1 MNKWLTASLCFIVC
15 ALSIKL
21 YLVDKEF
28 SSYKVT
34 QAIEAQN
41 QMKES
46 INNFI
51 KVQNELVKT
60 NNITLEKVNQIE
72 KTTDAS
78 ITAINNGN
86 ARMYAISK
94 ELSETASDYSK
105 TNGLGN
111 ATSIEL
117 PRDVGRNILTIKQGI
132 EQDRAKILYLQDY
145 IRKIDKMLEEA
156 N

>member
-1 MNKWLTASLCFIVC
+1 MSKWLTLTLCFVIT
-15 ALSIKL
+15 ALSVKL
-21 YLVDKEF
+21 HLTGKEF
-28 SSYKVT
+28 SEYKLS
-34 QAIEAQN
+34 QAIEAQS

-46 INNFI
+46 LDKFI
-51 KVQNELVKT
+51 KVQNELVIT

-117 PRDVGRNILTIKQGI
+117 PRDVARNILTIKRGI
-132 EQDRAKILYLQDY
+132 EQDRAKIVYLQDY
-145 IRKIDKMLEEA
+145 IKKIDKMLQEA